1 MHSKKLGWVCF
12 FPVLYPFTMPA
23 VFSKCVFISG
33 TASYIVFTSALIYRN
48 IEHKPRAR
56 TARCRLSSRC
66 SKPVG
71 ASSWNLPWLLKTN
84 QTKNLKCNTERAL
97 KLQGVTGFPHPAPH
111 YCSCDRGPIP
121 TEPHGHMAA
130 PHIYR
135 AWWRYPKLSIPIQH
149 PEICFIYRNVYNGS
163 DKNPAPHSCQGLGRR
178 VGTATGGPVLQ
189 DVGWLRCEGKAEP
202 FLGRR
207 SNRSC
212 KLFSVHS
219 LYPPAAPLQQLC
231 IFTEER
237 RKSNTRLTWNSSFW
251 AVYLLVH
258 WVRSCQRHP
267 WGWSSSHL
275 LL

>member
-1 MHSKKLGWVCF
+1 
-12 FPVLYPFTMPA
+12 MPA

-189 DVGWLRCEGKAEP
+189 DVGGCVVRERQSP
-202 FLGRR
+202 FLEEDPTGLAN
-207 SNRSC
+207 SFLC
-212 KLFSVHS
+212 T
-219 LYPPAAPLQQLC
+219 PCTLQL
-231 IFTEER
+231 
-237 RKSNTRLTWNSSFW
+237 
-251 AVYLLVH
+251 
-258 WVRSCQRHP
+258 HP
-267 WGWSSSHL
+267 CSSSVFSQKKGEKVTQDLHGTALSELYIYWCIEWGHARDTPGDEAHL
-275 LL
+275 ICCCRDLQ